1 MSVSNYAELAILDA
15 VFNSAAFD
23 VNALYMALHTD
34 NPGETGA
41 SNEVVGGIYAR
52 QNVLTSFGAA
62 AAGQVQ
68 NDTIVEF
75 TGMPATTVMAISFW
89 DAVTTG
95 NCLWTGWLGGTP
107 VSMFAANA
115 TDDVFTA
122 YGHGLI
128 DTDRVTF
135 EARDGGGLPTGI
147 SEGTVYFA
155 RDATTDTFK
164 VALTSGGTAINL
176 TASGEGAAIKVA
188 PKTVANAGDTVR
200 FAVGAIT
207 VRLD

>member
-1 MSVSNYAELAILDA
+1 
-15 VFNSAAFD
+15 
-23 VNALYMALHTD
+23 MALHSD

-41 SNEVVGGIYAR
+41 SNEVVGGSYAR
-52 QNVLTSFGAA
+52 QNVLASFGAA
-62 AAGQVQ
+62 SAGQVQ
-68 NDTIVEF
+68 NDTLVEF
-75 TGMPATTVMAISFW
+75 TNMPAVTVMAISFW
-89 DAVTTG
+89 DAVTSG

-107 VSMFAANA
+107 VSMFAANS

-122 YGHGLI
+122 YAHGLI

-147 SEGTVYFA
+147 SEGTVYFV
-155 RDATTDTFK
+155 RDAATNTFK
-164 VALTSGGTAINL
+164 VATTSGGTAIDL

-200 FAVGAIT
+200 FAVAAIT